1 MSLWLKLTP
10 EIVKFRVIS
19 SLPTVKCE
27 SCYNLDWLELTLLI
41 NSYHSTQFTDTS
53 TCSTSFELTGK
64 DLNPFFLAFCSS
76 IFLTKISA
84 HLNLEGGIE
93 VGEAG
98 IKMSKRASV
107 DQACQA

>member
-1 MSLWLKLTP
+1 ML
-10 EIVKFRVIS
+10 RVA
-19 SLPTVKCE
+19 
-27 SCYNLDWLELTLLI
+27 NLDWLELTLLI

-64 DLNPFFLAFCSS
+64 DLDSFFLAFCSS
-76 IFLTKISA
+76 TFLTKISA